1 MSQALS
7 DPQVL
12 VAGWRALAGSI
23 DHTLLRMDAS
33 REEITRACEEAVH
46 FSFAAVVVNPWWTN
60 LAASLLRGTTVKTA
74 TVIGFPLGASHT
86 TVKRYEAQEAVR
98 VGAQEL
104 EMVMNVGA
112 LKSGDR
118 HVVQGDIASVA
129 DIAHHAGAI
138 LKVVIETP
146 VLTLEEKILSCELCL
161 AAQADYIKTATGFS
175 GGTAPGD
182 VALIRGV
189 VGDRA
194 RVKASGGIRT
204 AAAVSEMLNAGANRI
219 GTGSAIAIVSELG
232 APDYSGK

>member
-12 VAGWRALAGSI
+12 TAGWRALAGSI

-33 REEITRACEEAVH
+33 REEITRLCEEAVH
-46 FSFAAVVVNPWWTN
+46 FSFAAVVVNPWWTS
-60 LAASLLRGTTVKTA
+60 LAASLLRGTSVKTA
-74 TVIGFPLGASHT
+74 TVAGFPLGASHT

-118 HVVQGDIASVA
+118 HVVLSDIASVA
-129 DIAHHAGAI
+129 EIAHQAGAI
-138 LKVVIETP
+138 LKVVIEAP

-161 AAQADYIKTATGFS
+161 SAEADFIKTATGFS
-175 GGTAPGD
+175 GGTAPDD

-189 VGDRA
+189 VGERA
-194 RVKASGGIRT
+194 QIKASGGIRT
-204 AAAVSEMLNAGANRI
+204 AAAASEMLHAGATRI
-219 GTGSAIAIVSELG
+219 GTGSALAIVSELG
-232 APDYSGK
+232 APEYSSR